1 MHLRFRRRRLHR
13 RKLLALVHAAGRLLR
28 HTESFVMSELTRHPL
43 VLPLFASIDEHKCV
57 HYLLQEILNTRS
69 GYFEPLRV
77 RLDDQDL
84 LTGSQDILDLLQLP
98 GSSTDYAAAG
108 RFRWVLN
115 PFSSAR
121 RAEIASQSQTSDFP
135 AQKPYATRSATGLLL

>member
-1 MHLRFRRRRLHR
+1 MHLRFKRRRLHR
-13 RKLLALVHAAGRLLR
+13 HKLLALVHVAGRLLR

-57 HYLLQEILNTRS
+57 RLQELNTRS

-77 RLDDQDL
+77 SLDDQDL

-115 PFSSAR
+115 PFSSTR
-121 RAEIASQSQTSDFP
+121 RAEIASQSQTSDLP